1 MAEFGEDQG
10 AQRSRLRRIRKAF
23 EAKIT
28 SEDVLVDEKASI
40 GIYGE
45 IGGDEERMHK
55 KLHVLDGNTP
65 KEISNLSPLINA
77 LGNKKQFTRVYFKDV
92 ADRDVARR

>member
-1 MAEFGEDQG
+1 MRTNQKPVRG
-10 AQRSRLRRIRKAF
+10 
-23 EAKIT
+23 KIA

-55 KLHVLDGNTP
+55 KLHVLDAGFPT
-65 KEISNLSPLINA
+65 EISKVSALIEA
-77 LGNKKQFTRVYFKDV
+77 LLAKKQFTRVYFQDA
-92 ADRDVARR
+92 ADRDAARR